1 MTVRKYVYGFFHV
14 FSISERTRMGNDCF
28 GSKKKPKKVMQRLD
42 SDVVG
47 LDPALGDVT
56 ELTPLRKANVQQQI
70 YNEQL
75 KGSIK
80 NTHQKKFEQKLGMER
95 KLDRPTEK
103 QLPSSSYRVA
113 DHKSIGD
120 FEEHTA
126 DKDPSQ
132 YKKEDIEN
140 LKKKLHIKE
149 SNAVILKSMLF
160 NLAEMKTKL
169 DAIQSDEEHQCYGGH
184 LQPMKLPYKH
194 FQQQVYEGKTAPQ
207 SKINLK
213 LQRLKSKRKSV
224 KDFQQQCYNGR
235 SRPDIKIYD
244 NFQQQVYEGKSAPQS
259 KEDLNLQKF
268 KLKSKSVKNFQQQ
281 CYNGRSKPDIKIYD
295 NFQQQV
301 YEGRSAPQSKEDL
314 CLSKVKTPSKS
325 VLDFQQQCYDGRSQP
340 NIKIYHNF
348 QQQVY
353 ERQSTID
360 FQPRSYQPQ
369 LTYTVGD
376 NLISADDLR
385 LADDN
390 YPRRDIVMIVMMVK
404 NLEHILQSKY
414 QAQGDNLCMYFCLS
428 HYFVKYK
435 ACL

>member
-1 MTVRKYVYGFFHV
+1 
-14 FSISERTRMGNDCF
+14 
-28 GSKKKPKKVMQRLD
+28 MQRLD

-169 DAIQSDEEHQCYGGH
+169 DAIQSDEEHQCYGGQ

-194 FQQQVYEGKTAPQ
+194 
-207 SKINLK
+207 
-213 LQRLKSKRKSV
+213 
-224 KDFQQQCYNGR
+224 
-235 SRPDIKIYD
+235 
-244 NFQQQVYEGKSAPQS
+244 FQQQVYEGKSAPQS